1 MMSGHEQN
9 ASSRLRVLDFRNNF
23 SAMDSL
29 SGILKNPFKSK
40 AKKQASLKVLR

>member
-1 MMSGHEQN
+1 MH
-9 ASSRLRVLDFRNNF
+9 RLTRVTACRNNF

-40 AKKQASLKVLR
+40 PKKQASLKVLR